1 MTTQGKKPTHDE
13 VVELVKGAHSMLFG
27 EVYTHPADF
36 SGVQPLRLHNSPAL
50 VVAACFAFGILF
62 RNWWQP
68 PTHVVF
74 TCVLLLAVAAWAVV
88 KAPRMAWFATAIAF
102 IALGWA
108 AVLLRPSPQ
117 DASLLP
123 YADALQR
130 KVEAVVTNS
139 HMLSAPAALKPDDDS
154 WEEEEAEGNAREV
167 LQLTAL
173 RAEEITPDISVMRP
187 VNGGIQV
194 VLASRNTAQEVP
206 YLPCG
211 TRVELTLRMRSQDR
225 YRDQGVWNYADQL
238 QNDGITIAGTGDVKQ
253 LRILPTSSIPL
264 ACWFQR
270 AQHWSSERIT
280 ALTVSPWMRYLPHVM
295 QWNMTDASMLR
306 AMLFGDRTALQRNVR
321 MAFERTGSF
330 HLFVVAGVHIAILMA
345 VLYQFFLRL
354 RMAPWGAAL
363 IALVLVSGYA
373 VLTGF
378 GEPVRRALFMS
389 AIYLFA
395 MVLDRDRQ
403 VMNALGVAILGMLLL
418 NPNALFEASLQMTV
432 LSVFAVGGIAIP
444 LVSRTIGP
452 CANALK
458 YIESIRVDMHYAPYL
473 AQLRVS
479 CRMAGRFITGWLPKR
494 YGMPATQRV
503 PAWILRICLIILE
516 AILGILLAELVMTL
530 PMMVYFHRLT
540 PFAAPANLLALP
552 SIGFVMGCAMTTF
565 ILSLLH
571 PLLALIPAAMT
582 AVSLHVIGYVVR
594 LLGSFHGADMRV
606 PSPLPVW
613 VAAACLLW
621 LLAVL
626 LLHEHRRRSA
636 WIGCGFAIVAFAIL
650 LLPSRPA
657 FAHDA
662 LSFTS
667 IDVGQGDSEFVTT
680 PEGKVMVID
689 AGGPMGS
696 RTQNTASNF
705 DIGEEIVSPML
716 WRQNIRR
723 IDVLV
728 ITHAHSDHIGGA
740 LAVLRNFHP
749 RELWISVDAASP
761 LLQDLI
767 EEAKADNA
775 IVRRMHSGDTA
786 QLGSV
791 SVVAESPAPEYQ
803 NNNEPA
809 NDDSLVL
816 RLQYGKA
823 SVLVAG
829 DAERASEEAM
839 LHHGLAPSTLLK
851 VGHHG
856 SNTSTGEDFLQQ
868 LQPQCAVIS
877 CGRGNPFGHPR
888 MPVLQRLQA
897 AHVKTARTDTMG
909 AVRYLLHEDGS
920 ISISALMSER

>member
-1 MTTQGKKPTHDE
+1 MRN
-13 VVELVKGAHSMLFG
+13 VAVERAKGARSMLFG
-27 EVYTHPADF
+27 EVYTHPAHF
-36 SGVQPLRLHNSPAL
+36 SEIQPLRLHNNPAL
-50 VVAACFAFGILF
+50 LAAGCFAFGILF
-62 RNWWQP
+62 HNWWQP
-68 PTHVVF
+68 PTHVLL
-74 TCVLLLAVAAWAVV
+74 TCILLFIVAAWAVV
-88 KAPRMAWFATAIAF
+88 KAPRVAWLATAVAF
-102 IALGWA
+102 VALGWA
-108 AVLLRPSPQ
+108 TVLLQPSPQ

-139 HMLSAPAALKPDDDS
+139 RMLSAPAVSTDNSDS
-154 WEEEEAEGNAREV
+154 WEEEAEGDVHEV
-167 LQLTAL
+167 LQLKAL
-173 RAEEITPDISVMRP
+173 RAEEITPDIAVMRP
-187 VNGGIQV
+187 VSGGIQAT
-194 VLASRNTAQEVP
+194 LTSRNAAQNVH

-211 TRVELTLRMRSQDR
+211 THVELTLRMRPQDR
-225 YRDQGVWNYADQL
+225 YRDPGVWNYADQL
-238 QNDGITIAGTGDVKQ
+238 QDMGITIAATGDVKQ
-253 LRILPTSSIPL
+253 LRILPASSIPL
-264 ACWFQR
+264 ECWFQR
-270 AQHWSSERIT
+270 AQHWSSDRLAT
-280 ALTVSPWMRYLPHVM
+280 LTVSPWMRYLPHAM
-295 QWNMTDASMLR
+295 QWHATDASMLR

-345 VLYQFFLRL
+345 VFYQFFLRL
-354 RMAPWGAAL
+354 RMPPWGAACVT
-363 IALVLVSGYA
+363 LVLVSGYA

-389 AIYLFA
+389 AIYLLA
-395 MVLDRDRQ
+395 MVLDRERQ
-403 VMNALGVAILGMLLL
+403 VMNALGVAILGMLFL

-432 LSVFAVGGIAIP
+432 LSVFAVGGIAMP

-452 CANALK
+452 CVNALK
-458 YIESIRVDMHYAPYL
+458 YIESIHLDMHYAPYL
-473 AQLRVS
+473 AQLRIS
-479 CRMAGRFITGWLPKR
+479 CRVAGRLLTGWLPKR
-494 YGMPATQRV
+494 YGMPVAQRV
-503 PAWILRICLIILE
+503 PAWMLRVCLIVGEGLM
-516 AILGILLAELVMTL
+516 GIFLAELVMTL

-552 SIGFVMGCAMTTF
+552 LIGFVMGCAMTTF
-565 ILSLLH
+565 LLSLLH

-582 AVSLHVIGYVVR
+582 ALSLHGIGYVVR
-594 LLGSFHGADMRV
+594 TLSAFHGADMRV
-606 PSPLPVW
+606 PSPLPLYV
-613 VAAACLLW
+613 VAACLLW
-621 LLAVL
+621 LIAVL

-636 WIGCGFAIVAFAIL
+636 WIGCGMAIAAFAIL
-650 LLPSRPA
+650 LFPSRPA
-657 FAHDA
+657 FAPDA

-696 RTQNTASNF
+696 RTQSTASNF

-740 LAVLRNFHP
+740 LAILRNFHP
-749 RELWISVDAASP
+749 KELWISVDAVSP
-761 LLQDLI
+761 LLQNLI
-767 EEAKADNA
+767 EEAKNA
-775 IVRRMHSGDTA
+775 GVRIRHMHAGDTA
-786 QLGSV
+786 QFGSV
-791 SVVAESPAPEYQ
+791 NVVAESPAPEYQ
-803 NNNEPA
+803 NRNEPA

-823 SVLVAG
+823 SVLIAG
-829 DAERASEEAM
+829 DAEHASEEMM
-839 LHHGLAPSTLLK
+839 LHDGLAPSTLLK

-856 SNTSTGEDFLQQ
+856 SNTSTSEDFLKQ

-888 MPVLQRLQA
+888 MPVLQRLQT
-897 AHVKTARTDTMG
+897 AHVKTARTDIMG

-920 ISISALMSER
+920 ISMSSLMSER

>member
-1 MTTQGKKPTHDE
+1 MHNAAME
-13 VVELVKGAHSMLFG
+13 CVKGAQSMLFG
-27 EVYTHPADF
+27 EFYTHPADF
-36 SGVQPLRLHNSPAL
+36 SGVQSLRLHNSPAL
-50 VVAACFAFGILF
+50 IVAGCFAFGILF
-62 RNWWQP
+62 RHWWQP
-68 PTHVVF
+68 PTHVVL
-74 TCVLLLAVAAWAVV
+74 TCILLLAVAVWAVA
-88 KAPRMAWFATAIAF
+88 KAPRMAWFATAFVF

-108 AVLLRPSPQ
+108 TVLLQPSPQ

-139 HMLSAPAALKPDDDS
+139 RMLPGSAPLKPDDDT
-154 WEEEEAEGNAREV
+154 WEEEDAGGNVREI
-167 LQLTAL
+167 LQLKAL
-173 RAEEITPDISVMRP
+173 RAEEITPDISVMRS
-187 VNGGIQV
+187 VSGGIQAT
-194 VLASRNTAQEVP
+194 LASRGASQDVP

-211 TRVELTLRMRSQDR
+211 THIELTLRMRPQDR
-225 YRDQGVWNYADQL
+225 YRDPGVWNYADQL
-238 QNDGITIAGTGDVKQ
+238 QDEGIGVMATADVKQ
-253 LRILPTSSIPL
+253 LQILPAPSIPL
-264 ACWFQR
+264 SCWFQR
-270 AQHWSSERIT
+270 AQHWSSDRIT
-280 ALTVSPWMRYLPHVM
+280 ALTVSPWMKYLPRVM
-295 QWNMTDASMLR
+295 QWNATDAAMLR
-306 AMLFGDRTALQRNVR
+306 AMLFGDRTALRRNVR

-345 VLYQFFLRL
+345 VLYQFFLRF
-354 RMAPWGAAL
+354 RIAPWGAAL
-363 IALVLVSGYA
+363 ITLLLVSGYA

-378 GEPVRRALFMS
+378 GQPVRRALFMS
-389 AIYLFA
+389 AIYLLA

-418 NPNALFEASLQMTV
+418 NPNALFAASLQMTV
-432 LSVFAVGGIAIP
+432 LSVFAVGGIAMP
-444 LVSRTIGP
+444 LVSRTMGP

-458 YIESIRVDMHYAPYL
+458 YIESTRLDVHYAPYL
-473 AQLRVS
+473 AQLRIS
-479 CRMAGRFITGWLPKR
+479 CRVAGRLFTGWLPKR
-494 YGMPATQRV
+494 YGMPMVQRL
-503 PAWILRICLIILE
+503 PAWTLRLCLIISE
-516 AILGILLAELVMTL
+516 AILGILMAELVMAL
-530 PMMVYFHRLT
+530 PLMVYFHRLT

-552 SIGFVMGCAMTTF
+552 FIGFVMGCAMTTF
-565 ILSLLH
+565 VLSLLH

-582 AVSLHVIGYVVR
+582 ALSLHCIGSIVR
-594 LLGSFHGADMRV
+594 TLNTFHGADMRV
-606 PSPLPVW
+606 PSPLPVC
-613 VAAACLLW
+613 VFVACLLW

-626 LLHEHRRRSA
+626 LLHEHRRKPA
-636 WIGCGFAIVAFAIL
+636 WIGCILAIAAFAIL
-650 LLPSRPA
+650 LLPTRSV

-680 PEGKVMVID
+680 PEGKIMVID

-696 RTQNTASNF
+696 RTQNTTSNF
-705 DIGEEIVSPML
+705 DVGEEIVSPML

-761 LLQDLI
+761 LLHDLI
-767 EEAKADNA
+767 EEAQANN
-775 IVRRMHSGDTA
+775 ITVRRMHTGDTA

-791 SVVAESPAPEYQ
+791 NITAESPVSEYQ
-803 NNNEPA
+803 NRKEPA

-839 LHHGLAPSTLLK
+839 LRHGLLPSTLLK
-851 VGHHG
+851 IGHHG
-856 SNTSTGEDFLQQ
+856 SNTSSGEDFLQQ

-877 CGRGNPFGHPR
+877 CARGNPFGHPR

-909 AVRYLLHEDGS
+909 AVRYLLHADGS
-920 ISISALMSER
+920 ISMEALTSER

>member
-1 MTTQGKKPTHDE
+1 MRNVAME
-13 VVELVKGAHSMLFG
+13 RVKGARSMLFG
-27 EVYTHPADF
+27 EIYTHPAHF
-36 SGVQPLRLHNSPAL
+36 SGIQPLRFHNSPAL
-50 VVAACFAFGILF
+50 FVAGCFALGILF

-68 PTHVVF
+68 PMHVVL
-74 TCVLLLAVAAWAVV
+74 TCVLLFTVAALAVV

-102 IALGWA
+102 VALGWA
-108 AVLLRPSPQ
+108 NVLLRPSPQ
-117 DASLLP
+117 DASLIP

-139 HMLSAPAALKPDDDS
+139 HMLSTSVVSSHDS
-154 WEEEEAEGNAREV
+154 GEWAEEESEGNAREV
-167 LQLTAL
+167 LQLKVL
-173 RAEEITPDISVMRP
+173 RAEEITPDISVMNP
-187 VNGGIQV
+187 VNGGIQATLV
-194 VLASRNTAQEVP
+194 SRNAMQPVS

-211 TRVELTLRMRSQDR
+211 THIELTLRMRPQDR
-225 YRDQGVWNYADQL
+225 YRDPGVWNYADQL
-238 QNDGITIAGTGDVKQ
+238 QDDGIAIAATGDVKQ
-253 LRILPTSSIPL
+253 LRVLPESSFPL
-264 ACWFQR
+264 SCWFQR
-270 AQHWSSERIT
+270 AQHWSSDRIAAVT
-280 ALTVSPWMRYLPHVM
+280 ISPWMKYLPHLM
-295 QWNMTDASMLR
+295 QWNATDASMLR

-321 MAFERTGSF
+321 IAFERTGSF

-363 IALVLVSGYA
+363 ITLVLISGYA

-389 AIYLFA
+389 AIYLLA

-403 VMNALGVAILGMLLL
+403 VMNALGCALLGMLFL
-418 NPNALFEASLQMTV
+418 NSNALFEASLQMTV
-432 LSVFAVGGIAIP
+432 LSVFAVGGIAMP
-444 LVSRTIGP
+444 FVSRTIGP
-452 CANALK
+452 CADALK
-458 YIESIRVDMHYAPYL
+458 YIESIRLDIHYAPYL

-479 CRMAGRFITGWLPKR
+479 CRVVGRLFTGWLPKR
-494 YGMPATQRV
+494 YGMPVAQRV
-503 PAWILRICLIILE
+503 PAWTLRIGLIVCEAVLSIL
-516 AILGILLAELVMTL
+516 IAELVMTL

-552 SIGFVMGCAMTTF
+552 LIGLVMGCAMMTF
-565 ILSLLH
+565 LLSLLH

-582 AVSLHVIGYVVR
+582 ALSLHGIGYVVR
-594 LLGSFHGADMRV
+594 MLNAFHGADMRV
-606 PSPLPVW
+606 PSPLPVC
-613 VAAACLLW
+613 VLTVCLLW

-636 WIGCGFAIVAFAIL
+636 WIGCGLAIAAFAIL
-650 LLPSRPA
+650 LFPSRPA
-657 FAHDA
+657 FADDA

-696 RTQNTASNF
+696 RAPNTASNF

-749 RELWISVDAASP
+749 RELWISVDAASSP
-761 LLQDLI
+761 LQDLM
-767 EEAKADNA
+767 EEAKVDGVA
-775 IVRRMHSGDTA
+775 VRRMHAGDMA

-791 SVVAESPAPEYQ
+791 SVIAESPEREYQ
-803 NNNEPA
+803 NGNEPA

-829 DAERASEEAM
+829 DAEHASEQTM
-839 LHHGLAPSTLLK
+839 LHYGLAPSTLLK

-909 AVRYLLHEDGS
+909 AVRYLLRDDGS
-920 ISISALMSER
+920 ISMSALMSER

>member
-1 MTTQGKKPTHDE
+1 MHSAAME
-13 VVELVKGAHSMLFG
+13 RVKGARNMLFG
-27 EVYTHPADF
+27 EVYTHPAHF
-36 SGVQPLRLHNSPAL
+36 SDVQPLRLHSNPAL
-50 VVAACFAFGILF
+50 MIAGCFAFGILF
-62 RNWWQP
+62 QHWWQP
-68 PTHVVF
+68 AAHVVL
-74 TCVLLLAVAAWAVV
+74 TCVLLLAVAIWTVA
-88 KAPRMAWFATAIAF
+88 KAPRMAWPATAIAF

-108 AVLLRPSPQ
+108 TALLRPSPQ
-117 DASLLP
+117 DASLIP

-130 KVEAVVTNS
+130 KVEAVVTDS
-139 HMLSAPAALKPDDDS
+139 RMLSTTAASKLDDS
-154 WEEEEAEGNAREV
+154 EWEDEEAEGNVREV
-167 LQLTAL
+167 LQLKAL
-173 RAEEITPDISVMRP
+173 RAEEITPDIAVMRP
-187 VNGGIQV
+187 VSGGIQAT
-194 VLASRNTAQEVP
+194 LGSRDVTQAVP

-211 TRVELTLRMRSQDR
+211 THVELTLRMRPQDR
-225 YRDQGVWNYADQL
+225 YRDPGVWNYADQL
-238 QNDGITIAGTGDVKQ
+238 QNEGITIAATADVKQ
-253 LRILPTSSIPL
+253 LRILPAPSIPL
-264 ACWFQR
+264 SCWFQR
-270 AQHWSSERIT
+270 AQHWSSNRIG

-295 QWNMTDASMLR
+295 QWNATDASMLR

-321 MAFERTGSF
+321 IAFERTGSF

-354 RMAPWGAAL
+354 RMVPWGAAL
-363 IALVLVSGYA
+363 ITLVLVSGYA

-378 GEPVRRALFMS
+378 GQPVRRALFMS
-389 AIYLFA
+389 AIYLLA

-403 VMNALGVAILGMLLL
+403 VMNALGVAILGMLFL
-418 NPNALFEASLQMTV
+418 NPDSLFEASLQMTA
-432 LSVFAVGGIAIP
+432 LSVFAVGGIAVP

-458 YIESIRVDMHYAPYL
+458 NIESILLDVHYAPYL

-479 CRMAGRFITGWLPKR
+479 CRVSGRLFTGWLPKR
-494 YGMPATQRV
+494 YDMPIVQRA
-503 PAWILRICLIILE
+503 PAWTLRMCLLALE
-516 AILGILLAELVMTL
+516 AILGILMAESVMML

-552 SIGFVMGCAMTTF
+552 LIGFVMGCAIGTF
-565 ILSLLH
+565 VLSLLH

-582 AVSLHVIGYVVR
+582 ALSLHGIGYVVR
-594 LLGSFHGADMRV
+594 TLNAFHGADMRV
-606 PSPLPVW
+606 PSPLPAC

-621 LLAVL
+621 LLAIF
-626 LLHEHRRRSA
+626 LLHEHRRKPA
-636 WIGCGFAIVAFAIL
+636 WIGCVLAIAAAVIL
-650 LLPSRPA
+650 VFPSRPV

-680 PEGKVMVID
+680 PEGQIMVID

-696 RTQNTASNF
+696 RTQNASSNF

-740 LAVLRNFHP
+740 LAILRNFHP
-749 RELWISVDAASP
+749 QELWISVDAASP
-761 LLQDLI
+761 LLRGLI
-767 EEAKADNA
+767 EEAKANNIA
-775 IVRRMHSGDTA
+775 VRRMHAGDVA
-786 QLGSV
+786 QLGSM
-791 SVVAESPAPEYQ
+791 SIIAESPRAGYK
-803 NNNEPA
+803 NGNEPQ

-816 RLQYGKA
+816 RLGYGKA
-823 SVLVAG
+823 SILIAG
-829 DAERASEEAM
+829 DAERDTEEEM
-839 LHHGLAPSTLLK
+839 LARGLPPSTLLK

-856 SNTSTGEDFLQQ
+856 SNTSTSEKLLEQV
-868 LQPQCAVIS
+868 QPQCAVIS

-909 AVRYLLHEDGS
+909 AVRYLLHTDGS
-920 ISISALMSER
+920 ISMSALMSER

>member
-1 MTTQGKKPTHDE
+1 MTAQDTKPTRNVAME
-13 VVELVKGAHSMLFG
+13 RVKGARSMLFG
-27 EVYTHPADF
+27 EVYTHPAHF
-36 SGVQPLRLHNSPAL
+36 SDIQPLRFHNNPAL
-50 VVAACFAFGILF
+50 LVAGCFASGILF

-68 PTHVVF
+68 PTYVVL
-74 TCVLLLAVAAWAVV
+74 TCVLLFIVAAWAVT
-88 KAPRMAWFATAIAF
+88 KAPRMAWGATSVAF
-102 IALGWA
+102 VALGWA
-108 AVLLRPSPQ
+108 TVLLRPSPQ

-123 YADALQR
+123 YADTLQR
-130 KVEAVVTNS
+130 KVEAVVTTS
-139 HMLSAPAALKPDDDS
+139 RMLSAPIASNPDDDA
-154 WEEEEAEGNAREV
+154 WDEEQAEGNVREV
-167 LQLTAL
+167 LQLKAL

-187 VNGGIQV
+187 VNGGIQAT
-194 VLASRNTAQEVP
+194 LASRNDAQDVP

-211 TRVELTLRMRSQDR
+211 THVELTLRMRPQDR
-225 YRDQGVWNYADQL
+225 YRDPGVWNYADQL
-238 QNDGITIAGTGDVKQ
+238 QNDGITIAATGDLKH
-253 LRILPTSSIPL
+253 LRILPASSIPL

-280 ALTVSPWMRYLPHVM
+280 ALTLSPWMRYLPHVI
-295 QWNMTDASMLR
+295 QWNATDASMLR

-345 VLYQFFLRL
+345 VFYQFFLRL
-354 RMAPWGAAL
+354 RMPPWGAAF
-363 IALVLVSGYA
+363 ITLVLVSGYA

-389 AIYLFA
+389 AIYLLA

-403 VMNALGVAILGMLLL
+403 VMNALGVAILGMLFL
-418 NPNALFEASLQMTV
+418 NPNALFEASLQMTA
-432 LSVFAVGGIAIP
+432 LSVFAVGGIAMP

-452 CANALK
+452 CVNALK
-458 YIESIRVDMHYAPYL
+458 YIESIRLDMHYAPYL

-479 CRMAGRFITGWLPKR
+479 CRMVGRLLTGWLPKR
-494 YGMPATQRV
+494 HGMPASQRV
-503 PAWILRICLIILE
+503 PAWILRICLIIIE

-552 SIGFVMGCAMTTF
+552 LIGFVMGCAMTTF
-565 ILSLLH
+565 VLSLLH

-582 AVSLHVIGYVVR
+582 ALSLHGIGYVVR
-594 LLGSFHGADMRV
+594 MLNAFHGADMRV
-606 PSPLPVW
+606 PSPLPVC

-621 LLAVL
+621 LLAIL

-636 WIGCGFAIVAFAIL
+636 WIGFGLAIAGFVIL
-650 LLPSRPA
+650 LLPSRPV

-662 LSFTS
+662 LSFIS

-696 RTQNTASNF
+696 RTQNSTSNF
-705 DIGEEIVSPML
+705 DIGEEIVSPMV
-716 WRQNIRR
+716 WRQNVRR
-723 IDVLV
+723 IDVFV

-749 RELWISVDAASP
+749 RELWVSVDAASP

-767 EEAKADNA
+767 KEAKADGVT
-775 IVRRMHSGDTA
+775 VRRMHAGDTA

-803 NNNEPA
+803 NRSEPA

-856 SNTSTGEDFLQQ
+856 SNTSTGEDFLLQ
-868 LQPQCAVIS
+868 LQPQCAIIS

-909 AVRYLLHEDGS
+909 AVRYLLHDDGS
-920 ISISALMSER
+920 ISMSALMSER

>member
-1 MTTQGKKPTHDE
+1 MTTKGIEAKHNTAIE
-13 VVELVKGAHSMLFG
+13 CVKGARSMFFG
-27 EVYTHPADF
+27 EVYTHPAQF
-36 SGVQPLRLHNSPAL
+36 SSVQPLRLHNSPAL
-50 VVAACFAFGILF
+50 VIAGCFALGILF

-68 PTHVVF
+68 PMHVLL
-74 TCVLLLAVAAWAVV
+74 TCVLLLVVAASAVAR
-88 KAPRMAWFATAIAF
+88 APRMAWFATAVAF

-108 AVLLRPSPQ
+108 TVLLRPSTQ
-117 DASLLP
+117 NASLIP
-123 YADALQR
+123 YADTLQR

-139 HMLSAPAALKPDDDS
+139 RMISTSVASKPDDDA

-167 LQLTAL
+167 LQLNAL

-187 VNGGIQV
+187 VSGGIQAT
-194 VLASRNTAQEVP
+194 LSSHNAIQDVP

-211 TRVELTLRMRSQDR
+211 THVELTLRMHPQDR
-225 YRDQGVWNYADQL
+225 FRDPDIWNYADRL
-238 QNDGITIAGTGDVKQ
+238 QDAGIIIAATADVKQ
-253 LRILPTSSIPL
+253 LRVLPPSSISFR
-264 ACWFQR
+264 CWFQR
-270 AQHWSSERIT
+270 AQHWSSDRIT
-280 ALTVSPWMRYLPHVM
+280 LLTISPWMRYLPYVM
-295 QWNMTDASMLR
+295 QWNATDASMLR

-345 VLYQFFLRL
+345 VFYQFFLRL

-363 IALVLVSGYA
+363 CTLLGVSGYA

-389 AIYLFA
+389 TIYLLA
-395 MVLDRDRQ
+395 MVLDRERQ
-403 VMNALGVAILGMLLL
+403 VMNALGIAILGMLCLD
-418 NPNALFEASLQMTV
+418 PNALFEASLQMTV
-432 LSVFAVGGIAIP
+432 LSVFAVGGIALP
-444 LVSRTIGP
+444 LVSRTLGP
-452 CANALK
+452 CADALK
-458 YIESIRVDMHYAPYL
+458 YIEHTHLDVHYAPYL
-473 AQLRVS
+473 AQLRIA
-479 CRMAGRFITGWLPKR
+479 CRVAGRLFTGWLPKR
-494 YGMPATQRV
+494 YGMPIAQRV
-503 PAWILRICLIILE
+503 PAWLLRIILVVSE
-516 AILGILLAELVMTL
+516 AILSILMAELVMTL

-552 SIGFVMGCAMTTF
+552 LIGFVMGCAMTTF
-565 ILSLLH
+565 LLSLLH

-582 AVSLHVIGYVVR
+582 ALSLHGIGYVVR
-594 LLGSFHGADMRV
+594 TLNASHGADMRA
-606 PSPLPVW
+606 PSPLPACI
-613 VAAACLLW
+613 AAACLLW
-621 LLAVL
+621 LLAIL

-636 WIGCGFAIVAFAIL
+636 WIGCVLTVAAFVVL

-657 FAHDA
+657 FAGDA

-696 RTQNTASNF
+696 RTQNTTSNF

-716 WRQNIRR
+716 WRQRIRT

-728 ITHAHSDHIGGA
+728 VTHAHSDHIGGA

-761 LLQDLI
+761 LLQDLV
-767 EEAKADNA
+767 EEAGADNVS
-775 IVRRMHSGDTA
+775 VRRMHLGDTA

-791 SVVAESPAPEYQ
+791 SITAESPVPGYQ
-803 NNNEPA
+803 NGNEPA

-816 RLQYGKA
+816 RLQYGKS

-839 LHHGLAPSTLLK
+839 LRHGLPTSTLLK

-856 SNTSTGEDFLQQ
+856 SNTSTSEEFLQQ
-868 LQPQCAVIS
+868 LQSQCAVIS

-888 MPVLQRLQA
+888 MQVLQRLQG

-909 AVRYLLHEDGS
+909 AIRYLLHADGS
-920 ISISALMSER
+920 INMSALMSER